1 MTDKTIDL
9 FSDFAVHDYV
19 HGQLSEQQRN
29 EFEALLETN
38 QELRQAVD
46 DEKALTSKLLAYD
59 ESRNPEQSVNINGLD
74 NLLKQV
80 EDSEKLVVLKPA
92 NDSHTTNWWGYAAA
106 ASVLVAVVIMSFN
119 FSSDQPSEDYSL
131 LGNAAELEKQ
141 DFKQLV
147 DAKRVAQ
154 LMFSQAVT
162 VDEMQSLLSEY
173 DLSVIDRGELVWV
186 VMAEQSITA
195 DVITALKQN
204 EKVQKVTII
213 SFD

>member
-1 MTDKTIDL
+1 M
-9 FSDFAVHDYV
+9 
-19 HGQLSEQQRN
+19 
-29 EFEALLETN
+29 
-38 QELRQAVD
+38 
-46 DEKALTSKLLAYD
+46 
-59 ESRNPEQSVNINGLD
+59 
-74 NLLKQV
+74 
-80 EDSEKLVVLKPA
+80 
-92 NDSHTTNWWGYAAA
+92 
-106 ASVLVAVVIMSFN
+106 VAVVIMSFN
-119 FSSDQPSEDYSL
+119 FSSDQLSEDYSL

-186 VMAEQSITA
+186 VMAEQSITT